1 MGMQQPAVVKSAYPS
16 GPLGGRLSVR
26 LTAAYAAAGR
36 VSPEVAAWARK
47 AIGDAGRPGGKAG
60 QATALL
66 ERIRLDKFYIPD
78 PAQAEMMVSPQCFL
92 EGCEG
97 IEWDGGDCDDLSASL
112 AAALESVDIPTAI
125 VGQSFSNDKTITH
138 VLVAVALK
146 DSDGIVRWLYADPS
160 DPELQFGQSRQATTE
175 TWVSVR
181 TGKVVC
187 ANVADCAATMDG
199 IEAPQSSL
207 AHGDF
212 VGVGEAIV
220 RAESCDRECGCKSAA
235 VWGFA
240 TGVGAALLT
249 WLATRGL
256 GRSNG

>member
-47 AIGDAGRPGGKAG
+47 AINEAGRPVSRGA
-60 QATALL
+60 QTSALL
-66 ERIRLDKFYIPD
+66 ARIRRDKFYIPD
-78 PAQAEMMVSPQCFL
+78 PAQAELMVSPKCFL

-125 VGQSFSNDKTITH
+125 VGQSFSADKTITH

-146 DSDGIVRWLYADPS
+146 DPQGLVRWLYADPS
-160 DPELQFGQSRQATTE
+160 DPELELGQSRQATTE
-175 TWVSVR
+175 TWLSVR
-181 TGKVVC
+181 TGKVLC
-187 ANVADCAATMDG
+187 TNVADCSATMTG

-207 AHGDF
+207 LHGDF

-220 RAESCDRECGCKSAA
+220 RAEGCERECGCKSSAA
-235 VWGFA
+235 WGFA
-240 TGVGAALLT
+240 VGVGVAFLT
-249 WLATRGL
+249 WLATRGIV
-256 GRSNG
+256 GKHG